1 MYHCMYDICDEGAD
15 SKGGKSLTIRNSDD
29 VEHQFATGRVSRLIQ
44 SRSASL
50 CSAALSLKAAMI
62 KIFIPPQ
69 CQKGWLVVKKKK
81 IHRGSTPGSVALSCT
96 FIVYSFQ
103 CNFIHI
109 CMWHMY
115 HLDLFYHTCHVTFT
129 LHVCDQA
136 SDCSWKLQFN
146 WILLT
151 VQIQHDSTKD
161 ISRDIL
167 GQFPTVSV
175 ATKPSIFKPKR
186 DLFLTLN
193 MWFSCA

>member
-1 MYHCMYDICDEGAD
+1 MTTHHCMYDICDEGAD

-151 VQIQHDSTKD
+151 VQIQPLQSTTAPRTFPG
-161 ISRDIL
+161 ISWGNFQPYLWQRS
-167 GQFPTVSV
+167 QV
-175 ATKPSIFKPKR
+175 
-186 DLFLTLN
+186 
-193 MWFSCA
+193 FSSQNVTSSLP